1 MPTDFICEIT
11 HCESTQN
18 VLYLSE
24 DWLMAAKKN
33 PLGRNLSSMLSKAT
47 LRHAV
52 EKVQA
57 ESSGRNSLRE
67 LPLDVISPG
76 PYQPRSIFDADRLE
90 ELAESI
96 RHQGIIQPV
105 IVRLCGDKQYE
116 LIAGERRWRAAQ
128 MAGIE
133 KIPAI
138 VRDVPD
144 EIAIAMSLVENIQR
158 ENLNPIEEATALR
171 QLVDEFQLTH
181 QEAGDAVGRSRSAVS
196 NLLRLLEL
204 SEDVRE
210 LVHARHLEMGH
221 ARTLLTLVPALQA
234 KAAREVV
241 SKELSVRETE
251 KLVRRLKNPPQHKQ
265 QSVDPDIQ
273 RLQDKLSEKLCA
285 RVKLQHNARGKG
297 KMVIAYNSAD
307 ELEGILEQMGLA
319 R

>member
-1 MPTDFICEIT
+1 
-11 HCESTQN
+11 
-18 VLYLSE
+18 
-24 DWLMAAKKN
+24 MAQKKN

-47 LRHAV
+47 LQHAV
-52 EKVQA
+52 EKTQA
-57 ESSGRNSLRE
+57 ESSGRDSLRE

-105 IVRLCGDKQYE
+105 VVRASGDKQYE

-128 MAGIE
+128 LAGIE
-133 KIPAI
+133 TIPAI

-144 EIAIAMSLVENIQR
+144 EIAIAMALVENIQR

-171 QLVDEFQLTH
+171 RLVGEFQMTH

-204 SEDVRE
+204 SAEVRE
-210 LVHARHLEMGH
+210 LVDARHLEMGH
-221 ARTLLTLVPALQA
+221 ARALLTLEPALQA
-234 KAAREVV
+234 QAAREVV
-241 SKELSVRETE
+241 RKELSVRQTE
-251 KLVRRLKNPPQHKQ
+251 ELVRRLKNPPVRKP
-265 QSVDPDIQ
+265 VRLDPDVQ
-273 RLQDKLSEKLCA
+273 HLQDRLSEKLCA
-285 RVKLQHNARGKG
+285 KVKLQYNARGKG

-307 ELEGILEQMGLA
+307 ELEGILEQMGLEID
-319 R
+319 